1 MDGRRATVRH
11 RLGLGILAL
20 TAALWVGCSGDLAT
34 PTSIGPTAAAAAATT
49 GTTAPI
55 TSPAGVADPTAT
67 PAVAPSLTPTSSA
80 TATPLPQIAPV
91 PVDCLSETAFAFLT
105 DLTGNHSPR
114 ESGTDQELAAAEYLA
129 AQFASMGFSVEIQ
142 PFTVESISEERSGLS
157 VDETGGER
165 VPGIP
170 MNRSATG
177 EVSGVLV
184 PVGLAFE
191 RDIPAQGLEGSIAL
205 AQRGT
210 ITFEEKVRRAA
221 AAGAIGVVVYNNAPG
236 SFGGTLG
243 TASSIPVIGI
253 AQEDGRRLEQ
263 LISAGRVEAT
273 LTVAVDVRA
282 SRNVIAEKPGPGPEV
297 VVLGGHYDTVAGV
310 PGATDNGAGIAV
322 LLTIA
327 QELQDQPLPFGLRII
342 AFGSEELGLKGS
354 RFYLDAL
361 SAEERRQLVA
371 MLNFDA
377 LGSGRIIQVLGSSQ
391 LSGRVSVIAAGAD
404 IEAMRVGEIQG
415 ATSDHASF
423 DRFLIPNIM
432 FASDDFS
439 RIHTPD
445 DNLDIVDPRFLGEAA
460 ALGIALLEIP
470 EFWLR

>member
-1 MDGRRATVRH
+1 M
-11 RLGLGILAL
+11 
-20 TAALWVGCSGDLAT
+20 
-34 PTSIGPTAAAAAATT
+34 
-49 GTTAPI
+49 
-55 TSPAGVADPTAT
+55 
-67 PAVAPSLTPTSSA
+67 
-80 TATPLPQIAPV
+80 
-91 PVDCLSETAFAFLT
+91 
-105 DLTGNHSPR
+105 
-114 ESGTDQELAAAEYLA
+114 
-129 AQFASMGFSVEIQ
+129 
-142 PFTVESISEERSGLS
+142 
-157 VDETGGER
+157 
-165 VPGIP
+165 
-170 MNRSATG
+170 
-177 EVSGVLV
+177 
-184 PVGLAFE
+184 
-191 RDIPAQGLEGSIAL
+191 
-205 AQRGT
+205 
-210 ITFEEKVRRAA
+210 
-221 AAGAIGVVVYNNAPG
+221 
-236 SFGGTLG
+236 
-243 TASSIPVIGI
+243 
-253 AQEDGRRLEQ
+253 
-263 LISAGRVEAT
+263 
-273 LTVAVDVRA
+273 
-282 SRNVIAEKPGPGPEV
+282 
-297 VVLGGHYDTVAGV
+297 AGV

-404 IEAMRVGEIQG
+404 IEVMRVGEIQG

>member
-1 MDGRRATVRH
+1 MRH

-34 PTSIGPTAAAAAATT
+34 PTSIEPTAAAAAVTT

-142 PFTVESISEERSGLS
+142 PFTVESISEERSGLA

-184 PVGLAFE
+184 PVGLAFK

-327 QELQDQPLPFGLRII
+327 QELQEKPLPFGLRII

>member
-1 MDGRRATVRH
+1 MRH

-34 PTSIGPTAAAAAATT
+34 PTSIEPTAAAAAVTT

-142 PFTVESISEERSGLS
+142 PFTVESISEERSGLA

-404 IEAMRVGEIQG
+404 IEVMRVGEIQG